1 MKNLASQKNYTNLS
15 QDRSEEKSNSHHER
29 TVKDSLEKNKKIDRN
44 MFFEKVG
51 RDLKDL
57 RAVEFDNQK
66 ITFNKSSFDDL

>member
-1 MKNLASQKNYTNLS
+1 MS